1 MVDMNLIFSTAL
13 PKSGTTLFTKS
24 LSVNNKVMM
33 VMGPNIEIYRFHR
46 NSLIRKYG
54 SSNLKKKITYRSNYR
69 GTKEMD
75 VLIGSFV
82 NEIIDSLGQEDL
94 LKLLSFLEHNDENLY
109 KLNKG
114 IKTNIPIEEN
124 KITNLFKKYKLK
136 KV

>member
-1 MVDMNLIFSTAL
+1 MDF
-13 PKSGTTLFTKS
+13 
-24 LSVNNKVMM
+24 
-33 VMGPNIEIYRFHR
+33 NIT
-46 NSLIRKYG
+46 
-54 SSNLKKKITYRSNYR
+54 NLKKKIIYRASYR

-82 NEIIDSLGQEDL
+82 NEIIDNFGQEDL
-94 LKLLSFLEHNDENLY
+94 LKLLSFLEHNDESLY

-114 IKTNIPIEEN
+114 IKSNIPIEEN

>member
-1 MVDMNLIFSTAL
+1 MDF
-13 PKSGTTLFTKS
+13 
-24 LSVNNKVMM
+24 
-33 VMGPNIEIYRFHR
+33 NIT
-46 NSLIRKYG
+46 
-54 SSNLKKKITYRSNYR
+54 NLKKKIIYRSSYR

-82 NEIIDSLGQEDL
+82 NEIIDNFGQEDL

>member
-1 MVDMNLIFSTAL
+1 MDF
-13 PKSGTTLFTKS
+13 
-24 LSVNNKVMM
+24 
-33 VMGPNIEIYRFHR
+33 NIT
-46 NSLIRKYG
+46 
-54 SSNLKKKITYRSNYR
+54 NLKKKIIYRASYR

>member
-1 MVDMNLIFSTAL
+1 MDF
-13 PKSGTTLFTKS
+13 
-24 LSVNNKVMM
+24 
-33 VMGPNIEIYRFHR
+33 NIT
-46 NSLIRKYG
+46 
-54 SSNLKKKITYRSNYR
+54 NLKKKITYRSNYR

>member
-1 MVDMNLIFSTAL
+1 MNF
-13 PKSGTTLFTKS
+13 
-24 LSVNNKVMM
+24 
-33 VMGPNIEIYRFHR
+33 NI
-46 NSLIRKYG
+46 N
-54 SSNLKKKITYRSNYR
+54 NLKKKITYRSNYR

-82 NEIIDSLGQEDL
+82 NEIIDNFGQEDL

>member
-1 MVDMNLIFSTAL
+1 MDF
-13 PKSGTTLFTKS
+13 
-24 LSVNNKVMM
+24 
-33 VMGPNIEIYRFHR
+33 NIT
-46 NSLIRKYG
+46 
-54 SSNLKKKITYRSNYR
+54 NLKKKIIYRSSYR

-75 VLIGSFV
+75 VLIRSFV
-82 NEIIDSLGQEDL
+82 NEIIDNFGQEDL

>member
-1 MVDMNLIFSTAL
+1 MNF
-13 PKSGTTLFTKS
+13 
-24 LSVNNKVMM
+24 
-33 VMGPNIEIYRFHR
+33 NI
-46 NSLIRKYG
+46 N
-54 SSNLKKKITYRSNYR
+54 NLKKKITYRSHYR

-82 NEIIDSLGQEDL
+82 NEIIDNFGQEDL
-94 LKLLSFLEHNDENLY
+94 LKLLSFLEHNDEKLY

-114 IKTNIPIEEN
+114 IKMNIPIEEN